1 MINGFP
7 ERRKQTGVTM
17 IELMIG
23 IVVLSIIAVFAVP
36 SFQAASANAAL
47 RSTTMDLVTA
57 INTAR
62 AGAVNLRVPV
72 QLVPTDAADWSQGW
86 SLVHG
91 AGQATE
97 DRDFTAKPG
106 VTVTEDNGL
115 VLIEFRANGTVNVE
129 SDFTIC
135 DGRAGERGRS
145 LSLNRVGRMTNVEVV
160 CP

>member
-1 MINGFP
+1 MTHLMPHHRN
-7 ERRKQTGVTM
+7 RRPRRTAPLGRM
-17 IELMIG
+17 RGLSLIELMIG

-72 QLVPTDAADWSQGW
+72 QLVPTDGADWSQGW

-115 VLIEFRANGTVNVE
+115 VLIEFRAPRSSSVL
-129 SDFTIC
+129 
-135 DGRAGERGRS
+135 GR
-145 LSLNRVGRMTNVEVV
+145 
-160 CP
+160 